1 MKKVYILDARLMK
14 GRFSMWQRKMTFPTL
29 QEAEKAK
36 KLIEGENKNIG
47 TFECWV
53 TIEESEYYD
62 SVVDIIDPRID
73 GKLNKSSE
81 S

>member
-1 MKKVYILDARLMK
+1 MKKVYILDARIMK
-14 GRFSMWQRKMTFPTL
+14 GRFSLWQRKMTFPTL

-47 TFECWV
+47 RTFECWT

-73 GKLNKSSE
+73 RKTE
-81 S
+81 

>member
-14 GRFSMWQRKMTFPTL
+14 GRIGLWARKMTFPTL

-36 KLIEGENKNIG
+36 KLIEGENSNIG

-53 TIEESEYYD
+53 SIEESEYYD
-62 SVVDIIDPRID
+62 TVSDITNLRID
-73 GKLNKSSE
+73 GKTE
-81 S
+81 

>member
-14 GRFSMWQRKMTFPTL
+14 GRIGLWARKMTFPTL

-36 KLIEGENKNIG
+36 KMIEGENNNIG

-53 TIEESEYYD
+53 SIEESECYD
-62 SVVDIIDPRID
+62 TANDITNLRID
-73 GKLNKSSE
+73 GKTE
-81 S
+81 